1 MYLSNSSL
9 FKQSLVYKPFHFPW
23 AVEANVEHEKLHWVE
38 SEVPLGDDVSQ
49 WKGGKITA
57 GEKEFITQILK
68 MFTTQ
73 DVAVGSFYYDLLVP
87 VIRNNEVRNLL
98 GSFAVREG
106 THQRAYALLN
116 DTLGLPESAYAS
128 FLDYVELKEKADF
141 ATDARTDTLENL
153 ALALSRGVINE
164 GLSLFASFV
173 MLLNFQRFGKMMGMC
188 KIVEWSIKDETK
200 HVEGVTKLF
209 RSLCAEHP
217 HIVTDDLKKRI
228 YDDFREAVRLEDA
241 FIDLSYGQHEIEG
254 LKAEDVKAYIRYI
267 ADRRLVGLGMKE
279 NWGVA
284 SNPLPWL
291 DWIISAADHTNFF
304 EAKVAEYEAGGLS
317 GDWGY
322 STDRRSFIVYTKDG
336 CPWCVRA
343 KELLASFGHEVE
355 TIDLSDDDA
364 RREFYLDHCFEG
376 TSGPDGATMPKIW
389 ETTSGFDEYVGG
401 YTELEARLGA

>member
-1 MYLSNSSL
+1 
-9 FKQSLVYKPFHFPW
+9 
-23 AVEANVEHEKLHWVE
+23 
-38 SEVPLGDDVSQ
+38 
-49 WKGGKITA
+49 
-57 GEKEFITQILK
+57 
-68 MFTTQ
+68 
-73 DVAVGSFYYDLLVP
+73 

-128 FLDYVELKEKADF
+128 FLNYTELKEKADF

-173 MLLNFQRFGKMMGMC
+173 MLLNFQRFGKMMGLC

-209 RSLCAEHP
+209 RTLCAEHP
-217 HIVTDDLKKRI
+217 HIVTDALKKRI

-254 LKAEDVKAYIRYI
+254 LKAEDVKTYIRYI

-279 NWGVA
+279 NWGIA
-284 SNPLPWL
+284 ANPLPWL

-304 EAKVAEYEAGGLS
+304 EAKVAEYEAGGLT
-317 GDWGY
+317 GGWGY
-322 STDRRSFIVYTKDG
+322 STDQRSFTVYTKDG

-343 KELLASFGHEVE
+343 KELLAGLGHEVQ
-355 TIDLSDDDA
+355 IVDLSDDDA
-364 RREFYLDHCFEG
+364 RQEFYRVHGFTG
-376 TSGPDGATMPKIW
+376 AAGAQGATMPKIW
-389 ETTSGFDEYVGG
+389 ETTSGWAEYVGG
-401 YTELEARLGA
+401 FTELSTRLGA

>member
-1 MYLSNSSL
+1 MSLSDSNL
-9 FKQSLVYKPFHFPW
+9 FKQSLVYKPFNYSW
-23 AVEANVEHEKLHWVE
+23 AVDLTVEHERMHWIE

-73 DVAVGSFYYDLLVP
+73 DVAVGSFYFDLLVP

-141 ATDARTDTLENL
+141 ATDARTDTLENT

-209 RSLCAEHP
+209 RTLCAEHP

-279 NWGVA
+279 NWGIA
-284 SNPLPWL
+284 ANPLPWL

-304 EAKVAEYEAGGLS
+304 EAKVAEYEAGGLT
-317 GDWGY
+317 GGWGY
-322 STDRRSFIVYTKDG
+322 STDQRSFTVYTKDG

-343 KELLASFGHEVE
+343 KELLAGLGHEVQ
-355 TIDLSDDDA
+355 IVDLSADDA
-364 RREFYLDHCFEG
+364 RQEFYRVHGFTG
-376 TSGPDGATMPKIW
+376 AAGVQGATMPKIW
-389 ETTSGFDEYVGG
+389 ETTSGWEEYVGG
-401 YTELEARLGA
+401 FTELSTRLSA